1 LLNADGTA
9 WSSFWFETAFN
20 PSIILDDD
28 LNTIEINQKG
38 RELLSDNRGLFLR
51 GATLS
56 AKDRKAGIQLERFV
70 SGLAPGEVNAMA
82 VLDFLI
88 LGKRLIEDGPVALQF
103 RDLRNPFEIGCAD
116 LEPVFGVTPAEQRTL
131 VLMLQGS
138 SVTEIAA
145 ELEKSVLTV
154 RTHVKRLYAKLSVQ
168 SREQL
173 FARVGP
179 FVFLSRAF
187 LLLVGVTLLY

>member
-1 LLNADGTA
+1 MNAGAPT
-9 WSSFWFETAFN
+9 WSAFWFETAFN

-51 GATLS
+51 EALLC
-56 AKDRKAGIQLERFV
+56 AKDRKVALQLEHFV
-70 SGLAPGEVNAMA
+70 ARIPVDQIGTLT

-88 LGKRLIEDGPVALQF
+88 IGKRLIEGGPVALQF
-103 RDLRNPFEIGCAD
+103 RDLRLPFKIDCAD
-116 LEPVFGVTPAEQRTL
+116 LEPIFSVTRAEHKTL
-131 VLMLQGS
+131 VLILHGR

-154 RTHVKRLYAKLSVQ
+154 RTHVKRLYAKLGVQ

-179 FVFLSRAF
+179 FLFLARAF
-187 LLLVGVTLLY
+187 VLVLALPFLQ

>member
-1 LLNADGTA
+1 LLNANGTA

-20 PSIILDDD
+20 PSIILDDW
-28 LNTIEINQKG
+28 LNTIEINQRG

-56 AKDRKAGIQLERFV
+56 TKDRKAGIQLERFV
-70 SGLAPGEVNAMA
+70 AGLAPDEVSALT

-88 LGKRLIEDGPVALQF
+88 LGKRLVEDGPVALQF
-103 RDLRNPFEIGCAD
+103 RDLRRGYEIGCAD

-131 VLMLQGS
+131 VLLLQGS

-145 ELEKSVLTV
+145 ELQKSVLTV
-154 RTHVKRLYAKLSVQ
+154 RTHVKRLYAKLGVQ
-168 SREQL
+168 SREQM

-179 FVFLSRAF
+179 FVFLARAF
-187 LLLVGVTLLY
+187 LIFAGAPLLL

>member
-1 LLNADGTA
+1 V
-9 WSSFWFETAFN
+9 FWFETAFN

-28 LNTIEINQKG
+28 LNTLEINQKG

-51 GATLS
+51 GALLC
-56 AKDRKAGIQLERFV
+56 AKDRKTTLQLEHFVAGIQADQIGTLT
-70 SGLAPGEVNAMA
+70 

-88 LGKRLIEDGPVALQF
+88 IGKRLIEGGPIALQF
-103 RDLRNPFEIGCAD
+103 RDLRRPFQIDCAD
-116 LEPVFGVTPAEQRTL
+116 LEPVFSVTRAEHKTL
-131 VLMLQGS
+131 LLILNGR

-154 RTHVKRLYAKLSVQ
+154 RTHVKRLYAKLGVQ

-179 FVFLSRAF
+179 YLFLARAF
-187 LLLVGVTLLY
+187 ILVLALPLLR